1 MNQSEY
7 QVQDRDI
14 TNASTRDTGAMARPD
29 DFNPISEG
37 AAASLTSGL
46 DDIADS
52 QERVAAKEDMSWAQS
67 RYSAAQVHW
76 IQNIN
81 SYTDPDK
88 AMADLQS
95 YTQDMM
101 KNAPTGRASDMLV
114 SHMDSFAPRMAR
126 KAVANQAKAAVN
138 ANSENFVA
146 SANSMAQLA
155 TGQPLADPTQL
166 ASDGSLPQ
174 QSGPLQPMLGAA
186 ELRQDVYPQIDQQAA
201 ASKGIVPD
209 DTLNQTVSSA
219 KAQVGK
225 GIIQAATLE
234 DGPGAIA
241 AQLTKDPDSVV
252 PPDALPKDQLTG
264 IINDLRTQDATN
276 QGVAQAN
283 SEKARTAYTQAIDNG
298 QSPDVATLT
307 KFADDYANI
316 MGGKGGKKADE
327 VKIQVLESFKAS
339 QDAYNFK
346 SSIMGLNPDQIQE
359 KLIDFAQG
367 KDENSEEY
375 KKAAAVANG
384 IISQDSALVKMQGVK
399 DVSDFKGAVSSATTP
414 DQVQSQLADFA
425 KNHDETTLEYAKAQS
440 AANAQLRDLTK
451 QQTAAANTDLGTLQN
466 SAVGSNPDT
475 VIQQV
480 NSFADKYGNDS
491 PAFNK
496 AKAYTN
502 KLLTDLSKSP
512 GDYPLNDSSYRQSY
526 GAAISAL
533 QTAGSDPKAQSS
545 AVKQYQFVLQMGVAM
560 QKSAGLPMAKVGVF
574 PKDTAQNYVNKIQ
587 NAKTPQDAAD
597 VLQSIK
603 NNTGDLYPNAVND
616 MIRNGL
622 DAKYAVLGSYLGTP
636 VQDVAI
642 AALNNDKNNRET
654 LKEAPDGTSAT
665 TKTINNAVALS
676 MQDYRNSF
684 GFGEG
689 QAKVNQIQGLVE
701 SVTRQYMCRPGGMGG
716 NLTSQQATQQAA
728 QQAAHDVLDQ
738 FFDYGKVNNST
749 MAVTKKYV
757 PDGDTG
763 SVITGAKAL
772 VPAIARGDALNPGIA
787 EFYGKNPA
795 DVNQGDR
802 DEYQRAIS
810 QYGFWVNSSDGK
822 SMRLAVRPTD
832 MAKLGMSVNDSGN
845 GLAYPPASGG
855 GPIEVPLTSLQA
867 YGRWS
872 SSRVRMPNMP
882 LASASYKALPPMPD
896 PRQEYNAIP

>member
-67 RYSAAQVHW
+67 RYAAAQVHW

-81 SYTDPDK
+81 NYTDPDK

-114 SHMDSFAPRMAR
+114 AHMDSFAPRMAR

-414 DQVQSQLADFA
+414 DEVQAKLADFA

-451 QQTAAANTDLGTLQN
+451 QQTAAANTDLGALQN

-512 GDYPLNDSSYRQSY
+512 GDYPLNDSNYRQSY
-526 GAAISAL
+526 GAAIGAL
-533 QTAGSDPKAQSS
+533 QTAGSDPNAQ
-545 AVKQYQFVLQMGVAM
+545 AQATAQYQHVLQMGVAM
-560 QKSAGLPMAKVGVF
+560 QTSAGLPMAKVGVF
-574 PKDTAQNYVNKIQ
+574 PKDTAQNYVNQIQ
-587 NAKTPQDAAD
+587 NAKNPQEAAD
-597 VLQSIK
+597 VLHSIK

-616 MIRNGL
+616 MVRNGL
-622 DAKYAVLGSYLGTP
+622 DAKYAVLGSYAGTP
-636 VQDVAI
+636 VENVAI
-642 AALNNDKNNRET
+642 SALGNDKVNKET
-654 LKEAPDGTSAT
+654 LKEAPDGTSSV
-665 TKTINNAVALS
+665 TKFINNNVANA
-676 MQDYRNSF
+676 MADYRSSF
-684 GFGEG
+684 GWNVQG
-689 QAKVNQIQGLVE
+689 QGQVNQIQGLVE
-701 SVTRQYMCRPGGMGG
+701 SVARQYMAQRGMDAP
-716 NLTSQQATQQAA
+716 TAAKQASDDMI
-728 QQAAHDVLDQ
+728 HQ
-738 FFDYGKVNNST
+738 FFDYGKVNGKT
-749 MAVTKKYV
+749 MAVTKQNV
-757 PDGDTG
+757 PDGDTA
-763 SVITGAKAL
+763 SVLTGAKAL
-772 VPAIARGDALNPGIA
+772 VPAIANGDALNPDIA
-787 EFYGKNPA
+787 AFYGKNA
-795 DVNQGDR
+795 ANLNQGDK
-802 DEYQRAIS
+802 DEYQQALTK
-810 QYGFWVNSSDGK
+810 YGYWVNSSDGK
-822 SMRLAVRPTD
+822 SMRLAVNTRD
-832 MAKLGMSVNDSGN
+832 LASMGMSVPDQN
-845 GLAYPPASGG
+845 GTGVTYPPAVGG
-855 GPIEVPLTSLQA
+855 KPIEVPLTSLQD
-867 YGRWS
+867 YGRWKTS
-872 SSRVRMPNMP
+872 FYKPSGQMP
-882 LASASYKALPPMPD
+882 LASEQYKKAQRTYPEPNYPVV
-896 PRQEYNAIP
+896 P